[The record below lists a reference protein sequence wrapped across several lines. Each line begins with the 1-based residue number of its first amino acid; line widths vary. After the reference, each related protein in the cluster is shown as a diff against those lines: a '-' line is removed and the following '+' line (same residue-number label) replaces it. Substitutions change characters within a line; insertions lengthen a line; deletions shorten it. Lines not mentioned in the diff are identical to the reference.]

1 MRLELELLRLSRLA
15 DDEAVDQSG
24 IRAAFFD
31 LLTVFRSI
39 SATVPGNDSTN
50 LPSHTGAAHDHLV
63 ELGAEF
69 GVDAA
74 LATRP
79 RQLGLVAMPTV
90 LQKLWDRS
98 GTTANGE
105 ATLAVEPEIS
115 RLLKLTAPLV
125 RGEGRLNAAEREMVE
140 TFSLDHIR
148 PMLAAMMDALDAEI
162 DRTGQTVI
170 QLVLG
175 FSGLGILAALLS
187 LAAIFR
193 PLERAVMASQAEII
207 SERDKAVAAE
217 IAMRNILSAV
227 SHELRTPMN
236 GVLGF
241 TSLLIAS
248 DLKSEHSMI
257 SCRPMSSKLISEP

>member
-15 DDEAVDQSG
+15 DDEAVGQSG

-50 LPSHTGAAHDHLV
+50 LPSHTGAAHDHLF

-90 LQKLWDRS
+90 PQKLWDRS

-193 PLERAVMASQAEII
+193 PLERGVMASQAEII

>member
-1 MRLELELLRLSRLA
+1 MPWT
-15 DDEAVDQSG
+15 Q
-24 IRAAFFD
+24 
-31 LLTVFRSI
+31 RS
-39 SATVPGNDSTN
+39 
-50 LPSHTGAAHDHLV
+50 
-63 ELGAEF
+63 
-69 GVDAA
+69 
-74 LATRP
+74 
-79 RQLGLVAMPTV
+79 
-90 LQKLWDRS
+90 
-98 GTTANGE
+98 
-105 ATLAVEPEIS
+105 
-115 RLLKLTAPLV
+115 
-125 RGEGRLNAAEREMVE
+125 
-140 TFSLDHIR
+140 
-148 PMLAAMMDALDAEI
+148 
-162 DRTGQTVI
+162 TGQTVI